1 MAIATFS
8 EFPDMTQDHYD
19 SFIAEAYDGG
29 PMPGVLAHSAGP
41 IDGGGWWAFDVFESQ
56 DAADRIIGMATE
68 KLQAMGAGAPSS
80 VRTLQVHNS
89 SF

>member
-1 MAIATFS
+1 MAIATLY
-8 EFPDMTQDHYD
+8 EFPDMTKDHYD
-19 SFIAEAYDGG
+19 RFIAETYGG
-29 PMPGVLAHSAGP
+29 EPMPGVLAHSAGP
-41 IDGGGWWAFDVFESQ
+41 IDGGGWWAFDVYESQ
-56 DAADRIIGMATE
+56 DAAARIGPPALE